1 MAEPYN
7 YNIASPMDAFQ
18 KAFAFGTAIDQQQRE
33 EQAARERQVQQLAE
47 QQKVQSALQSIL
59 EDRSPENIA
68 RNILLVPSIKEQVA
82 ASESVLNEAERTAA
96 NQLRSEVIGLF
107 KAGNRDAAR
116 ARLAAQ
122 AEGYRNTP
130 GKEKQAAAAEALLKT
145 FDIDPES
152 VIMPMTIQLAQS
164 DEKLYK
170 NLFENAELT
179 AFQKNLKA
187 AGIDP
192 ESPRGIAL
200 SEAFAINQA
209 DPLVEMET
217 PSGGKF
223 VGPRS
228 EYFNR
233 YGGNAPAP
241 TVKALPAIGEIRNG
255 YKFNGGDPAN
265 KDNWSKVGSSGGQT
279 ATPSGNFQG

>member
-7 YNIASPMDAFQ
+7 YNIASPTDAFQ
-18 KAFAFGTAIDQQQRE
+18 KAYAFGDAIAARQAEQ
-33 EQAARERQVQQLAE
+33 QAARDKQAMQLAE
-47 QQKVQSALQSIL
+47 QQKVQTALQSIM

-68 RNILLVPSIKEQVA
+68 RNILLVPSIKEQVT
-82 ASESVLNEAERTAA
+82 ASESILNEAERTSA

-122 AEGYRNTP
+122 AEGYANTP
-130 GKEKQAAAAEALLKT
+130 GKEKQAAAAQSLLKT

-179 AFQKNLKA
+179 AFQKDQRA
-187 AGIDP
+187 AGVDPMSEEGIEQAKQYLQLKIDP
-192 ESPRGIAL
+192 I
-200 SEAFAINQA
+200 
-209 DPLVEMET
+209 VEMVT
-217 PSGGKF
+217 PDNTKF

>member
-82 ASESVLNEAERTAA
+82 ASESVLNEAERASA
-96 NQLRSEVIGLF
+96 NQLRAEVIGLY
-107 KAGNRDAAR
+107 KAGNRDAAK
-116 ARLAAQ
+116 ARLQAQ

-130 GKEKQAAAAEALLKT
+130 GKERQAAAAEALLKT

-170 NLFENAELT
+170 NLFDSAELT
-179 AFQKNLKA
+179 AFQKDQRA
-187 AGIDP
+187 AGVDPMSEEGIEQAKQYLQLKIDP
-192 ESPRGIAL
+192 I
-200 SEAFAINQA
+200 
-209 DPLVEMET
+209 VEMVT
-217 PSGGKF
+217 PDNTKF

-228 EYFNR
+228 EYFKR
-233 YGGNAPAP
+233 YGSNAPTP
-241 TVKALPAIGEIRNG
+241 TVKALPAIGEVRNG